1 MWIKNSDYGML
12 TFTFISH
19 LGDTLCMEAQIR
31 NHWTTIT
38 PNSVQTNAVNAL
50 KTQTV
55 LADSILRSEVHVAEG

>member
-12 TFTFISH
+12 TFTFIISH

-38 PNSVQTNAVNAL
+38 PNSVQTNAVNAQHKL
-50 KTQTV
+50 YLPTV
-55 LADSILRSEVHVAEG
+55 FFGRRFTS